1 MTATS
6 ATSATCSSRT
16 STSTMRARHA
26 LGGGRGRSA
35 GAAEPL
41 RAAADAAPG
50 VRPRCVGADA
60 RRDRGARAG
69 AARADPLR
77 SCREP
82 GGAPGRASPAA
93 ARVDRPSRRGRER
106 GGVRGRGPGRAR
118 RGRPAV
124 RASDAVL
131 AVLRRPA
138 AVPGQTARSGVI
150 PTELGELEALRRL
163 IGGWNKGR
171 VAEVGGALCTAV
183 PAAPGSALLN
193 RVVGLGVAEPASEDA
208 LDEIDAFFGDN
219 GVSYGITVTPDVVPS
234 ELTAWLAGRGFNRG
248 YAWAKFRRGIEPAA
262 ALETDLTIERIRADR
277 GDVFAEVFQRA
288 YGTPELLR
296 PRLEQ

>member
-1 MTATS
+1 
-6 ATSATCSSRT
+6 
-16 STSTMRARHA
+16 
-26 LGGGRGRSA
+26 
-35 GAAEPL
+35 
-41 RAAADAAPG
+41 
-50 VRPRCVGADA
+50 
-60 RRDRGARAG
+60 
-69 AARADPLR
+69 
-77 SCREP
+77 
-82 GGAPGRASPAA
+82 
-93 ARVDRPSRRGRER
+93 
-106 GGVRGRGPGRAR
+106 
-118 RGRPAV
+118 
-124 RASDAVL
+124 
-131 AVLRRPA
+131 
-138 AVPGQTARSGVI
+138 VI
-150 PTELGELEALRRL
+150 PTELGELEAFRSL

-234 ELTAWLAGRGFNRG
+234 DLTAWLEGRGFNRG

-296 PRLEQ
+296 PRLEQIPAGRGWHCFVAFADGVPAATAAVFVSGTVGWFGMAGTLPEFRRRGAQTALLAARIDAASQARCNVVVTETGEAVEGKPNSSYRNIVRAGFEPVYVRQNYLSSEEADTSGTRA